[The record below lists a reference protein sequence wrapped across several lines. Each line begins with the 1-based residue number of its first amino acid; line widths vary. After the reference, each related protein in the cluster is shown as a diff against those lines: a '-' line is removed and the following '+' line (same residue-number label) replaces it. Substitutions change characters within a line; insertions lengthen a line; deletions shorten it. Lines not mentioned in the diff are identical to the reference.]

1 MAESSRHHRV
11 PRKEADSIAEE
22 VGRWA
27 GLIQY
32 ASQLEVPCEA
42 VDPTGQLPVYTDGL
56 MCQLELERCHQVYQ
70 SEEAMRKHW
79 QKAHHW
85 SPATRGG
92 RPSQAE
98 QKRIALRSKQR
109 HRHVHYQRLFVQG
122 IGSQY
127 SEVHRPES
135 TPEPMDSDTAWARV
149 VRNMD
154 QAWARVKKR
163 AETTI
168 QNGARDEV
176 EPVVGADRMDAVFAR
191 RWKGANQYPP
201 ILSAVIKVARFMIV
215 QQALELSELF
225 KDDVDGNSTYKSD
238 SKSTP

>member
-1 MAESSRHHRV
+1 
-11 PRKEADSIAEE
+11 
-22 VGRWA
+22 
-27 GLIQY
+27 
-32 ASQLEVPCEA
+32 
-42 VDPTGQLPVYTDGL
+42 
-56 MCQLELERCHQVYQ
+56 
-70 SEEAMRKHW
+70 MRKHW

-92 RPSQAE
+92 HPSQAE

-168 QNGARDEV
+168 QNGMERPELLASVEAPEAEE
-176 EPVVGADRMDAVFAR
+176 EPVAAAMWEAMDGLVQVSQALEGRQPV
-191 RWKGANQYPP
+191 PP